1 MCKLI
6 KCLTLAG
13 FLTGPIVTTTSLP
26 SFNSNQEV
34 FKDFNYDCGLE
45 AIALT
50 YIKEAVSE
58 IESVDGSSLHAGQ
71 SYDTAFQLLWVAIE
85 QSKIKAIEKANN
97 IGDKKVREEI
107 ITLINSLKDSDA
119 KIIEKTAVLRT
130 GNNEILMDLYLGS
143 AKDTVHIIL
152 DSVQLSQ
159 DPDTLE
165 YTAYAILVQVLN
177 KGMADGSELRAKQKL
192 EAALPYLWSFID
204 SNKKDAIEAI
214 TNREDIKNIK
224 IKEKLVNLVKEL
236 SSENLT
242 IAKTN
247 KTTILIEGF
256 NSIIVTI
263 NKLGNVKPETE

>member
-58 IESVDGSSLHAGQ
+58 IESVDGSSLHAWQ

-107 ITLINSLKDSDA
+107 ITLINSLKDSGAA

-152 DSVQLSQ
+152 YSVQLSQ
-159 DPDTLE
+159 DPDTF
-165 YTAYAILVQVLN
+165 LVQVLN
-177 KGMADGSELRAKQKL
+177 KGMAYGSELRAKQKL
-192 EAALPYLWSFID
+192 EAD
-204 SNKKDAIEAI
+204 I
-214 TNREDIKNIK
+214 TLLM
-224 IKEKLVNLVKEL
+224 KLYW
-236 SSENLT
+236 
-242 IAKTN
+242 
-247 KTTILIEGF
+247 
-256 NSIIVTI
+256 
-263 NKLGNVKPETE
+263 

>member
-107 ITLINSLKDSDA
+107 ITLINSLKDNGDA

-152 DSVQLSQ
+152 YSVQLSQ
-159 DPDTLE
+159 DPDTF
-165 YTAYAILVQVLN
+165 LVQVLN
-177 KGMADGSELRAKQKL
+177 KGMAYGSELRAKQKL
-192 EAALPYLWSFID
+192 EAG
-204 SNKKDAIEAI
+204 I
-214 TNREDIKNIK
+214 TLLM
-224 IKEKLVNLVKEL
+224 KLYW
-236 SSENLT
+236 
-242 IAKTN
+242 
-247 KTTILIEGF
+247 
-256 NSIIVTI
+256 
-263 NKLGNVKPETE
+263 